1 VKSLY
6 DSRLW
11 NAAVGAVV
19 LMCLSAVTALAQK
32 VAVEEHVLD
41 NGMRVL
47 LLPRKG
53 SSTVAV
59 GWVARVGSVNEHPGI
74 TGISHLF
81 EHMMFKGTNTI
92 GTKDAEEDT
101 KLNLEQD
108 RVKAELRKEDQELIR
123 RYRLG
128 EIDNPKDPK
137 YRSEHHKQLLAEFDK
152 LIKRQSELVIKNDYD
167 RIYKAQGAAGINA
180 GTSEDFTIYFL
191 SIPTNKL
198 ELWFWME
205 SDRLN
210 NPVFREFYAERDVVH
225 EERRMR
231 TDSTP
236 TGLVSEQFN
245 SMFWQSSPYGWPVVG
260 WPSDLES
267 ITREEA
273 NAYFS
278 TYYAPN
284 NLSACLVGDFEPKVA
299 LEFANKY
306 FGRLQRGR
314 TQPEPVR
321 TVEVPQHGEQRMI
334 GYADTTPE
342 VRIRFHTVAD
352 GHKDEP
358 ALRVLSSL
366 LNDRTGRLYKSLVLQ
381 QQIATSA
388 FAAHDGNIYDGY
400 MELRGVAR
408 QGKTPEE
415 VEKAI
420 DKELEK
426 LQTEPV
432 TDHELQKTK
441 NMIAASEVRRLQ
453 SDFSLMMQILVQDA
467 NRGWKTLNTDPALLQ
482 AVTADDVQRVAKK
495 YLVRDNRN
503 VLVIY
508 RKPGAQA
515 AVAGGAQ

>member
-1 VKSLY
+1 
-6 DSRLW
+6 
-11 NAAVGAVV
+11 
-19 LMCLSAVTALAQK
+19 
-32 VAVEEHVLD
+32 
-41 NGMRVL
+41 MRVL

-59 GWVARVGSVNEHPGI
+59 GWIARVGSVNERPGI

-92 GTKDAEEDT
+92 GTKDPEEDT

-108 RVKAELRKEDQELIR
+108 RVKAELRKEEQELAR
-123 RYRLG
+123 RFRLG

-137 YRSEHHKQLLAEFDK
+137 YRSERHKQLLAEFDK
-152 LIKRQSELVIKNDYD
+152 LIKRQSELIIKNDYD

-236 TGLVSEQFN
+236 TGLVSEQFD

-273 NAYFS
+273 NNYFN

-284 NLSACLVGDFEPKVA
+284 NLTAALVGDFDPATA

-314 TQPEPVR
+314 VSPEPVR
-321 TVEVPQHGEQRMI
+321 TIEVPQHAEQRMI
-334 GYADTTPE
+334 AYAETNPE
-342 VRIRFHTVAD
+342 VRIRFHTVAE
-352 GHKDEP
+352 GHADEP
-358 ALRVLSSL
+358 ALRVLAGL

-381 QQIATSA
+381 QQVATGA
-388 FAAHDGNIYDGY
+388 FAAEVEHNYEGAI
-400 MELRGVAR
+400 EFRGVAR

-420 DKELEK
+420 DQELLK
-426 LQTEPV
+426 LQTDLVP
-432 TDHELQKTK
+432 DRELQKTK
-441 NMIAASEVRRLQ
+441 NVMAAAEVRRLQ
-453 SDFSLMMQILVQDA
+453 SDFSLMMQILVSDA
-467 NRGWKTLNTDPALLQ
+467 DRGWQSLNTDPPKLQ
-482 AVTADDVQRVAKK
+482 AVTAEDVQRVAKK
-495 YLVRDNRN
+495 YLVKDNRN

-508 RKPGAQA
+508 RKGAAQPA
-515 AVAGGAQ
+515 AQVPAGGAQ